1 MTETRSTYR
10 SEARADYEYEQNGY
24 TTTQKMRSE
33 AEPSIGDLFTNL
45 SQNFATL
52 VRDEIRLAQV
62 EMKQKGKK
70 AISGIVSL
78 AVGGFIAYAG
88 FLVLLA
94 AAVVGLSYYMWVW
107 LAALIV
113 GIVVALI
120 GTIMLVGGLGRLR
133 DIDPAPQQ
141 TIETLKEDRDWAKR
155 QVK

>member
-1 MTETRSTYR
+1 
-10 SEARADYEYEQNGY
+10 
-24 TTTQKMRSE
+24 
-33 AEPSIGDLFTNL
+33 
-45 SQNFATL
+45 
-52 VRDEIRLAQV
+52 
-62 EMKQKGKK
+62 MKQKGKK

-113 GIVVALI
+113 GVVVALI
-120 GTIMLVGGLGRLR
+120 GTIMFVGGLGRLR

-141 TIETLKEDRDWAKR
+141 TIETLKEDRDWAKT